1 MPSTD
6 AIKIRGLPDPMPT
19 DPDER
24 AVIFTKLGDGFI
36 RMIGEIIDAGKIS
49 PFEAVRAIDAA
60 YREETSAELK
70 DMLAYVLLHV
80 RARALTGKVS
90 P

>member
-1 MPSTD
+1 MARSKQRATYD
-6 AIKIRGLPDPMPT
+6 DLLKLPDN
-19 DPDER
+19 
-24 AVIFTKLGDGFI
+24 L
-36 RMIGEIIDAGKIS
+36 IGEIIDAGKIS

-80 RARALTGKVS
+80 RARALTGRVS